1 MSMESI
7 RQLLDKLEEIDSS
20 GVQVAQVGQALADM
34 ASSLSAVAQ
43 AQERPPAWV
52 GDLIAAIRSLKEDET
67 EDDAEEEKAPPWV
80 AGFLE
85 ALRSV
90 QIVNNVQPAEV
101 TLPPQPLPA
110 AAQMPLMSSG
120 VRMRVVKRDDL
131 GRLSELIF
139 IPEN

>member
-20 GVQVAQVGQALADM
+20 GVQVAQVSQALADM

-52 GDLIAAIRSLKEDET
+52 GDLIAAIRSLKEDEA
-67 EDDAEEEKAPPWV
+67 DDKGEEKAPPWV

>member
-1 MSMESI
+1 MSMETI
-7 RQLLDKLEEIDSS
+7 RQLLDKIEALDES
-20 GVQVAQVGQALADM
+20 GVQVVQVSQALADM

-67 EDDAEEEKAPPWV
+67 GEEKAPPWV

-85 ALRSV
+85 ALRGV

-101 TLPPQPLPA
+101 TLPHQSIPA

-120 VRMRVVKRDDL
+120 VRMRVTKRDDL

>member
-7 RQLLDKLEEIDSS
+7 RQLLDKLEEIDTS
-20 GVQVAQVGQALADM
+20 GVQVAQVSQALADM

-52 GDLIAAIRSLKEDET
+52 GDLIAAIRSLKEDE
-67 EDDAEEEKAPPWV
+67 DGGEEKAPPWV
-80 AGFLE
+80 AGFLD
-85 ALRSV
+85 ALRGV

-101 TLPPQPLPA
+101 SLPPQSIPA

-120 VRMRVVKRDDL
+120 VRMRVTKRDDL

>member
-7 RQLLDKLEEIDSS
+7 RQLLDKLDQMQGFS
-20 GVQVAQVGQALADM
+20 GQVEQVGLALADM

-67 EDDAEEEKAPPWV
+67 EDSGEEKAPPWV
-80 AGFLE
+80 AGFLD
-85 ALRSV
+85 ALRGV

-101 TLPPQPLPA
+101 TLPPQSIPA

-120 VRMRVVKRDDL
+120 VRMRVTKRDDL

>member
-7 RQLLDKLEEIDSS
+7 RQLLDKLEELDES

-67 EDDAEEEKAPPWV
+67 EDGAEEKAPPWV

-85 ALRSV
+85 ALRGV

-101 TLPPQPLPA
+101 TLPPQPIP

>member
-20 GVQVAQVGQALADM
+20 GVQVAQVSQALADM

-67 EDDAEEEKAPPWV
+67 ENGAEEEKAPPWV

-101 TLPPQPLPA
+101 SLPPQPIP

-120 VRMRVVKRDDL
+120 VRMRVVKRDEV
-131 GRLSELIF
+131 GRLVELIF

>member
-1 MSMESI
+1 MSMETI
-7 RQLLDKLEEIDSS
+7 RQLLDKIEALDES
-20 GVQVAQVGQALADM
+20 GVQVVQVSQALADM

-67 EDDAEEEKAPPWV
+67 GEEKAPPWV

-85 ALRSV
+85 ALRGV

-101 TLPPQPLPA
+101 TLPPQSIPA

-120 VRMRVVKRDDL
+120 VRMRVTKRDDL

>member
-1 MSMESI
+1 MSMETI
-7 RQLLDKLEEIDSS
+7 RQLLDKIEALDES
-20 GVQVAQVGQALADM
+20 GVQVVQVSQALADM

-67 EDDAEEEKAPPWV
+67 DSGEEKAPPWV

-85 ALRSV
+85 ALRGV

-101 TLPPQPLPA
+101 TLPPQSIPA

-120 VRMRVVKRDDL
+120 VRMRVTKRDDL

>member
-7 RQLLDKLEEIDSS
+7 RQLLDKLEEIDTS
-20 GVQVAQVGQALADM
+20 GVQVAQVSQALADM

-52 GDLIAAIRSLKEDET
+52 GDLIAAIRSLKEDE
-67 EDDAEEEKAPPWV
+67 DSGEEKAPPWV
-80 AGFLE
+80 AGFLD
-85 ALRSV
+85 ALRGV

-101 TLPPQPLPA
+101 SLPPQSIPA

-120 VRMRVVKRDDL
+120 VRMRVTKRDDL

>member
-52 GDLIAAIRSLKEDET
+52 GDLIAAIRSLKED
-67 EDDAEEEKAPPWV
+67 DDSEEKAPPWV

-85 ALRSV
+85 ALRNV

-101 TLPPQPLPA
+101 SLPPQSIPA
-110 AAQMPLMSSG
+110 ATQMPLMSSG
-120 VRMRVVKRDDL
+120 VRMRVTKRDDL

>member
-7 RQLLDKLEEIDSS
+7 RQLLDKLEEIDES
-20 GVQVAQVGQALADM
+20 GVQVAQVSQALADM

-67 EDDAEEEKAPPWV
+67 EDEEKAPPWV
-80 AGFLE
+80 AGFLD
-85 ALRSV
+85 ALRGV

-101 TLPPQPLPA
+101 SLPPQSIP

-120 VRMRVVKRDDL
+120 VRMRVTKRDDL

>member
-1 MSMESI
+1 MSMEHI

-20 GVQVAQVGQALADM
+20 GVQVAQVSQALADM

-43 AQERPPAWV
+43 AHEQPPTWV
-52 GDLIAAIRSLKEDET
+52 GELVAAIRSLKEDEA
-67 EDDAEEEKAPPWV
+67 EDGEEKAPPWV

-85 ALRSV
+85 ALRGV

-101 TLPPQPLPA
+101 LLPPQPIPA
-110 AAQMPLMSSG
+110 AVQMPLMSSG

>member
-7 RQLLDKLEEIDSS
+7 RQLLDKLEEIDES
-20 GVQVAQVGQALADM
+20 GVQVAQVSQALADM

-67 EDDAEEEKAPPWV
+67 ADEEKAPPWV

-85 ALRSV
+85 ALRGV

-101 TLPPQPLPA
+101 SLPPQSIP

-120 VRMRVVKRDDL
+120 VRMRVTKRDDL